1 MSKRLLMRRDEIM
14 KRYECWGGAYPLLVT
29 LMTVAT
35 LCLAPCVW
43 AQSGTSDLPEAKQTS
58 LGLYLTAK
66 EAYEKW
72 QADPEQIT
80 VLDVRTTEEYIF
92 VGHAPMARNV
102 PLMTQTYTWNADK
115 ERFEMRPNPNFVAQV
130 MEFAGPSDIIL
141 VMCRSGGRS
150 ARGVNLLAEASYSKV
165 YQIVDGME
173 GDAIE
178 DPENVFQGKH
188 LKNGWKN
195 SGNPWTYEIDPR
207 NMRFVTNV
215 TTE

>member
-1 MSKRLLMRRDEIM
+1 M
-14 KRYECWGGAYPLLVT
+14 KRNPLRPGVFTWLVA
-29 LMTVAT
+29 TVAFVAVVA
-35 LCLAPCVW
+35 APGAF
-43 AQSGTSDLPEAKQTS
+43 AQADRPELPEAKQTS

-173 GDAIE
+173 GDSIE

>member
-1 MSKRLLMRRDEIM
+1 M
-14 KRYECWGGAYPLLVT
+14 KRNPLRPGVFTWLVA
-29 LMTVAT
+29 TVAFVAVVA
-35 LCLAPCVW
+35 APGAF
-43 AQSGTSDLPEAKQTS
+43 AQADRPELPEAKQTS

-66 EAYEKW
+66 EAYERW
-72 QADPEQIT
+72 RADPQQVT

-102 PLMTQTYTWNADK
+102 PLMSQTYTWNADK

-130 MEFAGPSDIIL
+130 MEFAGPSDVIL

-150 ARGVNLLAEASYSKV
+150 ALGVNLLAEASYSKV

-207 NMRFVTNV
+207 NMRFVTNE

>member
-1 MSKRLLMRRDEIM
+1 M
-14 KRYECWGGAYPLLVT
+14 KRHALRPGVLTWL
-29 LMTVAT
+29 VAT
-35 LCLAPCVW
+35 AAFLVIVAAPGAF
-43 AQSGTSDLPEAKQTS
+43 AQADRPELPKAKQTS
-58 LGLYLTAK
+58 LGLYLTAR

-72 QADPEQIT
+72 QADPQQIT

-102 PLMTQTYTWNADK
+102 PLMSQTYTWNADK

-150 ARGVNLLAEASYSKV
+150 ALGVNLLAEAGYSKV

-173 GDAIE
+173 GDSIE

-207 NMRFVTNV
+207 NMRFVTNE

>member
-1 MSKRLLMRRDEIM
+1 M
-14 KRYECWGGAYPLLVT
+14 KRNPLRPGVFTWLVA
-29 LMTVAT
+29 TVAFVAVVA
-35 LCLAPCVW
+35 APGAF
-43 AQSGTSDLPEAKQTS
+43 AQADRPELPEAKQTS

-150 ARGVNLLAEASYSKV
+150 ARGVNLLAEAGYSKV

-173 GDAIE
+173 GDSIE

-207 NMRFVTNV
+207 NMRFVTNE

>member
-1 MSKRLLMRRDEIM
+1 M
-14 KRYECWGGAYPLLVT
+14 KRNPLRPGVFTWLVA
-29 LMTVAT
+29 TVAFVAVVA
-35 LCLAPCVW
+35 APGAF
-43 AQSGTSDLPEAKQTS
+43 AQADRPELPEAKQTS